1 MRVIYCTSKIT
12 VCLKLSQSVYKAIL
26 KRTILR
32 SYDKTYKKIQMKNV
46 TRTFKNLGLLA
57 AILAVCYSCSDDG
70 DTNEEVTLTNTEL
83 KTILE
88 ADDVSGVVDTAL
100 YDLYMN
106 NSSSAKTISSEEC
119 YYATYTETG
128 YTATFNNCVLN
139 GTDDVNGTLTVTYN
153 FESESSSFTATYAD
167 FYVGEIKINGTRTY
181 DIGTNSENN
190 AVSFTT
196 TSDMNIVMEDGTV
209 ISENGTKTFT
219 LSFGDSLETTTF
231 GIDGNWT
238 VIDDGTTYNV
248 TVSSTL
254 EGNYACSYL
263 NNGTMTIAKNGLSL
277 IVDFGDGT
285 CDDIATITYPNGAVE
300 EITLRE

>member
-1 MRVIYCTSKIT
+1 MKIVT
-12 VCLKLSQSVYKAIL
+12 PTLKK
-26 KRTILR
+26 
-32 SYDKTYKKIQMKNV
+32 
-46 TRTFKNLGLLA
+46 LGFFA
-57 AILAVCYSCSDDG
+57 AILAVSYSCSDDAE
-70 DTNEEVTLTNTEL
+70 TQEEVMLTNTEL

-106 NSSSAKTISSEEC
+106 NSTTAKTISSEEC
-119 YYATYTETG
+119 YYATYTDTG

-139 GTDDVNGTLTVTYN
+139 GTDNVNGTLTVTYN
-153 FESESSSFTATYAD
+153 FESESSSFTATYND

-190 AVSFTT
+190 SVSFTT
-196 TSDMNIVMEDGTV
+196 TSDMSIVMEDGSV
-209 ISENGTKTFT
+209 IEEDGTKTFT

-238 VIDDGTTYNV
+238 VVDDGNTYNV
-248 TVSSTL
+248 TVGSTL

-263 NNGTMTIAKNGLSL
+263 NDGTMTVAKNGLTL

-285 CDDIATITYPNGAVE
+285 CDDVATITYPNGAVE
-300 EITLRE
+300 EINLRD

>member
-1 MRVIYCTSKIT
+1 
-12 VCLKLSQSVYKAIL
+12 
-26 KRTILR
+26 
-32 SYDKTYKKIQMKNV
+32 MKNV
-46 TRTFKNLGLLA
+46 TRSLKKFSFLA
-57 AILAVCYSCSDDG
+57 AILVVCYSCSDDG

-106 NSSSAKTISSEEC
+106 NSSMAKTISSEEC

-139 GTDDVNGTLTVTYN
+139 GTDNVNGTLTVTYN
-153 FESESSSFTATYAD
+153 FESESSSFTATYVD

-196 TSDMNIVMEDGTV
+196 TSDMSIVMEDGAV
-209 ISENGTKTFT
+209 IAENGTKTFT

-238 VIDDGTTYNV
+238 VVDDGTTYNV
-248 TVSSTL
+248 TVGSTL

-263 NNGTMTIAKNGLSL
+263 NSGTMTVAKNGLSL

-285 CDDIATITYPNGAVE
+285 CDDVATITYPNGAEE
-300 EITLRE
+300 EISLRD